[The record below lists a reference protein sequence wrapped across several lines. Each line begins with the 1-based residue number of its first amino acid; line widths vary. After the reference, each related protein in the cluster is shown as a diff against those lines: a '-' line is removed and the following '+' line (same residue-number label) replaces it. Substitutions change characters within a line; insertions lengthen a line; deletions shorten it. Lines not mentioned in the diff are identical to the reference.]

1 MAPHPGGGGL
11 VILPHKS
18 WNVWNQDNK
27 AKVAA
32 DEQANA
38 ELISAKQQCR
48 KQILQEIRFE
58 RLNGEQISKQEE
70 EKRIQHALD
79 TININD
85 YIKDDTMRNIAK
97 NINDKQQREEMKSN
111 KNKRKLTDIHLSE
124 EQIKYGPRKRHKRND
139 VFIIEDHYNNK
150 TQFEF
155 DPQQY
160 NTVNNN
166 KNIHKNIDKICNNN
180 NNKHFSLF
188 NEGDLQSKYNENGY
202 KNQERIIEE
211 KHAKVQ
217 EDRQYKLGKTEIEQ
231 RRHKKPWYLMT
242 NKREMDRRM
251 LMKSDSIQ
259 HSLPKKFKDYNKNT
273 NELKIKVINR
283 QNKHD
288 PMNIMNEYIEKQ
300 KGIDKEV
307 ESVCTERDNI
317 EFYEALKR
325 RRDRKKKKK
334 KRDKYN
340 SDSEVYD
347 SERKK
352 RKKKK
357 KK

>member
-111 KNKRKLTDIHLSE
+111 KNKRKLSDIHLSE
-124 EQIKYGPRKRHKRND
+124 EQIKYGPRKRHKR
-139 VFIIEDHYNNK
+139 
-150 TQFEF
+150 
-155 DPQQY
+155 
-160 NTVNNN
+160 
-166 KNIHKNIDKICNNN
+166 
-180 NNKHFSLF
+180 
-188 NEGDLQSKYNENGY
+188 
-202 KNQERIIEE
+202 
-211 KHAKVQ
+211 
-217 EDRQYKLGKTEIEQ
+217 
-231 RRHKKPWYLMT
+231 
-242 NKREMDRRM
+242 
-251 LMKSDSIQ
+251 
-259 HSLPKKFKDYNKNT
+259 
-273 NELKIKVINR
+273 
-283 QNKHD
+283 
-288 PMNIMNEYIEKQ
+288 
-300 KGIDKEV
+300 
-307 ESVCTERDNI
+307 
-317 EFYEALKR
+317 
-325 RRDRKKKKK
+325 
-334 KRDKYN
+334 
-340 SDSEVYD
+340 
-347 SERKK
+347 
-352 RKKKK
+352 
-357 KK
+357 